1 MTRAS
6 AILVAAALAALAA
19 GAVSAQT
26 RTDPGISSSEIVLGG
41 TAPLSGEASAAAS
54 VARGAEAYFKY
65 VNSKG
70 GVYGRKLTYKYLDD
84 GYDPGRAVQGT
95 RQLVQQDR
103 VFAIYN
109 TLGTN
114 NNLAIRGFLNQ
125 LKVPQLFVS
134 TGASTFG
141 RDYKKYPWTIGYI
154 PTYRGEGE
162 VYGRYVLKNVRNAK
176 IGVLYQDDDYGN
188 DLLAGLRKGLGSKA
202 SKLIVKTAGYD
213 PTATDVRSQIAQLRG
228 ANANVFMIF
237 AFGKFSLQAYGT
249 AREQGWKPKQI
260 FINDVASAAS
270 LMVLSPPQITEGSIS
285 IVFAKDPGLA
295 RWNND
300 KGMKLFRAVMKKYFP
315 PGVDDGYAAAGMAS
329 AFTMVDTLKKAGKNL
344 SRSSVMRAA
353 TATICAAT
361 DIE

>member
-114 NNLAIRGFLNQ
+114 NNLAIRGFLHQ

-134 TGASTFG
+134 TGASTF
-141 RDYKKYPWTIGYI
+141 
-154 PTYRGEGE
+154 
-162 VYGRYVLKNVRNAK
+162 
-176 IGVLYQDDDYGN
+176 
-188 DLLAGLRKGLGSKA
+188 
-202 SKLIVKTAGYD
+202 
-213 PTATDVRSQIAQLRG
+213 
-228 ANANVFMIF
+228 
-237 AFGKFSLQAYGT
+237 
-249 AREQGWKPKQI
+249 
-260 FINDVASAAS
+260 
-270 LMVLSPPQITEGSIS
+270 
-285 IVFAKDPGLA
+285 
-295 RWNND
+295 
-300 KGMKLFRAVMKKYFP
+300 
-315 PGVDDGYAAAGMAS
+315 
-329 AFTMVDTLKKAGKNL
+329 
-344 SRSSVMRAA
+344 
-353 TATICAAT
+353 
-361 DIE
+361 